1 MVLDVMLLMINKPS
15 LYCAIILH
23 FSVVEILLLLLKI
36 YPVIYKVCV
45 LQSDPMLVAYT
56 KRRDGVL
63 EELGRTEVILN
74 SLNPT
79 WTAKHTITYHFEI
92 VQTLV

>member
-1 MVLDVMLLMINKPS
+1 MLLMINKPS

-79 WTAKHTITYHFEI
+79 WIAKHTITYHFEI

>member
-1 MVLDVMLLMINKPS
+1 
-15 LYCAIILH
+15 
-23 FSVVEILLLLLKI
+23 
-36 YPVIYKVCV
+36 
-45 LQSDPMLVAYT
+45 MLVAYT